1 MKRSRGGPSIKSF
14 FRPRRRRRW
23 EGLAILLLSA
33 SAGSVEA
40 AESTFWE
47 DFRALVGGVEISW
60 MSGAAE
66 VSAQAEASSGELLPV
81 AGGDAAQRG
90 LAIRLYGPPT
100 ESGLIIAPAL
110 GYLSQRILLADFER
124 RVVQPAPPF
133 GSLLEAECSFPDT
146 GQPAPCT
153 TVNSYAVSLESV
165 RAGLRV
171 GYEWMIP
178 YTWGALIGSASV
190 VGNALEYRSI
200 GVDLGTDTPGEAAG
214 WTGFQSLEAGAAF
227 GIYWPQ
233 WHLAIRA
240 IVSAGYHGAFEFSER
255 PEFMGRTIC
264 EGDFNRCSRE
274 RAYVSETALS
284 TSGLS
289 LGIAWV
295 L

>member
-1 MKRSRGGPSIKSF
+1 MMRSGVDSPTRSSYGP
-14 FRPRRRRRW
+14 RCWRRW
-23 EGLAILLLSA
+23 VGLTLVLWAA
-33 SAGSVEA
+33 SAGSAGATEP
-40 AESTFWE
+40 TFW
-47 DFRALVGGVEISW
+47 DHLRALVGGVEISW

-100 ESGLIIAPAL
+100 ESGLIVAPAL

-171 GYEWMIP
+171 GYEWSIP
-178 YTWGALIGSASV
+178 YSWGALIGSASV

-200 GVDLGTDTPGEAAG
+200 GVDLGTETPGEAAG
-214 WTGFQSLEAGAAF
+214 WTGFQSLEASAAF

-233 WHLAIRA
+233 WHLAVRA